1 MSEDVNV
8 EHLPNIL
15 TSTDKDS
22 TDVWNACPSF
32 IRHLY
37 WHKKWLV
44 MLGPKIEKLP
54 DNHCSKPECLVQ
66 LSLLVSSVGNHI
78 ESKRLLTYALIL
90 WREQKDLQKVAD
102 SLRFLATTNKLL
114 HLPKEGIPQAEE
126 AFGIYGQLGKVG
138 WQGDF
143 LCTLALLLHD
153 DNQLDAAE
161 EAVSS
166 AITLLSGKEEQFKV
180 YKCHYAFGKIYHSE
194 GKIEEAIGH
203 FEAALKIA
211 PPHSWH
217 YQLFQ
222 IHYALAKLFS
232 QEGKSDDAHHHIGH
246 AKSHA
251 TSEAD
256 T

>member
-1 MSEDVNV
+1 M
-8 EHLPNIL
+8 
-15 TSTDKDS
+15 
-22 TDVWNACPSF
+22 
-32 IRHLY
+32 
-37 WHKKWLV
+37 
-44 MLGPKIEKLP
+44 
-54 DNHCSKPECLVQ
+54 
-66 LSLLVSSVGNHI
+66 
-78 ESKRLLTYALIL
+78 
-90 WREQKDLQKVAD
+90 
-102 SLRFLATTNKLL
+102 RFLATTNKLL

-126 AFGIYGQLGKVG
+126 AFGIYGRLGKVG

-180 YKCHYAFGKIYHSE
+180 YKCHYAFGKIYYSK

-222 IHYALAKLFS
+222 IHYTLSKLFS
-232 QEGKSDDAHHHIGH
+232 QEGKFDDAYHHIGH